1 MTTTTPQSTLSF
13 PRETFAKLSPH
24 PYLLAN
30 LQPRNKEAPST
41 RANGRSPSQFR
52 APHINNGSLTHAE
65 GSAVVRIGD
74 TTVVCGIRAEI
85 LLASNVPNYRSDK
98 TRKGNEAKELD
109 LLIPNIELATGCN
122 PSYMPGQAPS
132 VLAQSL
138 STRIYSLLHTSYV
151 VRDEDLRIWY
161 QIPKFNDGEEE
172 MDEDE
177 DSEDENEG
185 EGEIKAWWTLYIDIL
200 FISLDGNPFDA
211 AWAAVVSA
219 LHDVRLP
226 KASWDPER
234 EMIVCED
241 EAEKARKLSLKGCP
255 VAVTGLVFKAKEG
268 KWILI
273 DPDTFEEGLCDETV
287 TVVVD
292 YTDGDTKLLGVSKEG
307 GTVVG
312 REEIKSI
319 VGLAEKR
326 WRELSK
332 MLGG

>member
-1 MTTTTPQSTLSF
+1 
-13 PRETFAKLSPH
+13 
-24 PYLLAN
+24 
-30 LQPRNKEAPST
+30 
-41 RANGRSPSQFR
+41 
-52 APHINNGSLTHAE
+52 
-65 GSAVVRIGD
+65 
-74 TTVVCGIRAEI
+74 
-85 LLASNVPNYRSDK
+85 
-98 TRKGNEAKELD
+98 
-109 LLIPNIELATGCN
+109 
-122 PSYMPGQAPS
+122 MPGQAPS

-138 STRIYSLLHTSYV
+138 STRIYSLLHTSGM
-151 VRDEDLRIWY
+151 VRDDDLRIWY
-161 QIPKFNDGEEE
+161 QLPSFDDDREEE
-172 MDEDE
+172 KMDEDSDLE
-177 DSEDENEG
+177 SENEG
-185 EGEIKAWWTLYIDIL
+185 EKEIKAWWTLYIDIL

-234 EMIVCED
+234 EIIVCED
-241 EAEKARKLSLKGCP
+241 EIEKARKFSLKGCP
-255 VAVTGLVFKAKEG
+255 IAVTGLVFKAKEG

-292 YTDGDTKLLGVSKEG
+292 CTEGETRLLGVSKEG

-312 REEIKSI
+312 REEIGSI

-326 WRELSK
+326 WKELSK

>member
-1 MTTTTPQSTLSF
+1 
-13 PRETFAKLSPH
+13 
-24 PYLLAN
+24 
-30 LQPRNKEAPST
+30 
-41 RANGRSPSQFR
+41 
-52 APHINNGSLTHAE
+52 
-65 GSAVVRIGD
+65 
-74 TTVVCGIRAEI
+74 
-85 LLASNVPNYRSDK
+85 
-98 TRKGNEAKELD
+98 
-109 LLIPNIELATGCN
+109 
-122 PSYMPGQAPS
+122 MPGQAPS

-138 STRIYSLLHTSYV
+138 STRIYSLLHTSRMV
-151 VRDEDLRIWY
+151 SDDDLRIWY
-161 QIPKFNDGEEE
+161 QIPNLTDEEE
-172 MDEDE
+172 RMDEDA
-177 DSEDENEG
+177 DSEDGQEG
-185 EGEIKAWWTLYIDIL
+185 EKEIKAWWTLYIDIL

-241 EAEKARKLSLKGCP
+241 EIEKARRLTLKGCP
-255 VAVTGLVFKAKEG
+255 IAVTGLVFKAKEG
-268 KWILI
+268 RGGKNWILI
-273 DPDTFEEGLCDETV
+273 DPDTFEEGLCDETA

-292 YTDGDTKLLGVSKEG
+292 CTSGDTKLLGISKEG

-312 REEIKSI
+312 REEIKEI